1 MSLQSILTDLDE
13 QSDTIYC
20 SCTHTL
26 LLLLLQLTTFFSFP
40 CPHHTIIPHTYRQL
54 HEDND
59 VTFAG
64 YKIPHPLEYQMLV
77 KVATN
82 GRKSPQAAMQR
93 AMERLKTEIRTI
105 QLDFSNAAEK
115 RERE

>member
-1 MSLQSILTDLDE
+1 
-13 QSDTIYC
+13 
-20 SCTHTL
+20 
-26 LLLLLQLTTFFSFP
+26 
-40 CPHHTIIPHTYRQL
+40 
-54 HEDND
+54 
-59 VTFAG
+59 
-64 YKIPHPLEYQMLV
+64 MLV

>member
-1 MSLQSILTDLDE
+1 LIDPFE
-13 QSDTIYC
+13 QSDTNIAL
-20 SCTHTL
+20 THTL
-26 LLLLLQLTTFFSFP
+26 LLLPLSS
-40 CPHHTIIPHTYRQL
+40 HHVSHTYRQL

-93 AMERLKTEIRTI
+93 AMERLKAEIRNI